1 LILFIYSSI
10 HLVNRASGIP
20 NQPDNGAIDEIPRVG
35 PVIIT
40 VKTAKPPVS
49 VTAAWEGGK
58 PRWKHKGQTLT
69 ITLDAVHIHE
79 AIAIRRAQKNIEP
92 AATGGVVSSFAI
104 HVLSHDALS
113 QSFGDGFG
121 L

>member
-1 LILFIYSSI
+1 MEERITGQKQMARGIRIKGLSLYLI

-49 VTAAWEGGK
+49 VTAAWEGVK

-79 AIAIRRAQKNIEP
+79 AIAIRRA
-92 AATGGVVSSFAI
+92 
-104 HVLSHDALS
+104 
-113 QSFGDGFG
+113 
-121 L
+121 

>member
-1 LILFIYSSI
+1 MEERITGQKQMAREIRIKGLSLYLI

-49 VTAAWEGGK
+49 VTAAWEGVK

-79 AIAIRRAQKNIEP
+79 AIAIRRA
-92 AATGGVVSSFAI
+92 
-104 HVLSHDALS
+104 
-113 QSFGDGFG
+113 
-121 L
+121 

>member
-1 LILFIYSSI
+1 MAREIRIKGLSLYLIKGLSLYLI

-49 VTAAWEGGK
+49 VTAAWEGVK

-79 AIAIRRAQKNIEP
+79 AIAIRRA
-92 AATGGVVSSFAI
+92 
-104 HVLSHDALS
+104 
-113 QSFGDGFG
+113 
-121 L
+121 

>member
-1 LILFIYSSI
+1 MEERITGQKQMAREIHIKGLSLYLI

-49 VTAAWEGGK
+49 VTAAWEGVK

-79 AIAIRRAQKNIEP
+79 AIAIRRA
-92 AATGGVVSSFAI
+92 
-104 HVLSHDALS
+104 
-113 QSFGDGFG
+113 
-121 L
+121 

>member
-1 LILFIYSSI
+1 MEERITGQKQMARGIHIKGLSLYLI

-49 VTAAWEGGK
+49 VTAAWEGVK

-79 AIAIRRAQKNIEP
+79 AIAIRRA
-92 AATGGVVSSFAI
+92 
-104 HVLSHDALS
+104 
-113 QSFGDGFG
+113 
-121 L
+121 

>member
-1 LILFIYSSI
+1 MARGIRIKGLSLYINLKDCPFNFTII

-49 VTAAWEGGK
+49 VTAAWEGVK

-79 AIAIRRAQKNIEP
+79 AIAIRRA
-92 AATGGVVSSFAI
+92 
-104 HVLSHDALS
+104 
-113 QSFGDGFG
+113 
-121 L
+121 